1 MFTSE
6 ICMPSENFVP
16 MLSVSGLNVF
26 HANLQVVWDLSFHVN
41 KGELVTMIGPNGAG
55 KTTTV
60 ETIVG
65 PNRNATGS
73 ILLEGEC
80 ILGSHPYDLFRKGL
94 ALVREKREIFPAM
107 PVIENLLL
115 GGTGNLNTKKSLDR
129 IFRLFPVLQERK
141 QQMAG
146 TLSGGE
152 QQMLAIGRSLMSE
165 PRLLILDEPSTGL
178 SPILTG
184 QVFRS
189 LEQLGREGMTI
200 LLLEQNVRNALAMCD
215 RGYVLENGRIVQE
228 GRSKELLHDPRIQKA
243 YLGF

>member
-1 MFTSE
+1 
-6 ICMPSENFVP
+6 
-16 MLSVSGLNVF
+16 MLTVSALNIF
-26 HANLQVVWDLSFHVN
+26 HGNLQVVWDLTFRVN

-60 ETIVG
+60 ETIIG
-65 PNRNATGS
+65 LNRKATGT
-73 ILLEGEC
+73 ILFNGVS

-94 ALVREKREIFPAM
+94 ALVPEKREIFPAM
-107 PVIENLLL
+107 PVIENLRL
-115 GGTGNLNTKKSLDR
+115 GGTDNRDPDKALDH
-129 IFRLFPVLQERK
+129 IFRLFPILQERE
-141 QQMAG
+141 QQKAG

-152 QQMLAIGRSLMSE
+152 QQMLAIGRALMSE

-228 GRSKELLHDPRIQKA
+228 GRSKELMHDPRIQKA

>member
-1 MFTSE
+1 
-6 ICMPSENFVP
+6 
-16 MLSVSGLNVF
+16 MLTVSGLSIF
-26 HANLQVVWDLSFHVN
+26 HGNLQVVWDLSFRVG

-60 ETIVG
+60 ETLVG
-65 PNRNATGS
+65 LNRKATGS
-73 ILLEGEC
+73 ILFNGEN
-80 ILGSHPYDLFRKGL
+80 ILGCHPYDLYRKGL
-94 ALVREKREIFPAM
+94 ALVPEKREIFPTM

-115 GGTGNLNTKKSLDR
+115 GGGGNAKPDKTIER
-129 IFRLFPVLQERK
+129 IFRLFPILQERR

-152 QQMLAIGRSLMSE
+152 QQMLAIGRALMSE

-178 SPILTG
+178 SPILTA

-228 GRSKELLHDPRIQKA
+228 GRSKELMHDPRIQKA
-243 YLGF
+243 YLGL

>member
-1 MFTSE
+1 
-6 ICMPSENFVP
+6 
-16 MLSVSGLNVF
+16 MLTVSGLNIF
-26 HANLQVVWDLSFHVN
+26 HGNLQVVWDLTFSVN

-60 ETIVG
+60 ETIIG
-65 PNRNATGS
+65 LNRKATGT
-73 ILLEGEC
+73 ILFNGES
-80 ILGSHPYDLFRKGL
+80 ILGSYPYDLFKKGL
-94 ALVREKREIFPAM
+94 ALVPEKREIFPTM

-115 GGTGNLNTKKSLDR
+115 GGTANRNSDKALDR
-129 IFRLFPVLQERK
+129 IFRLFPILQERMK
-141 QQMAG
+141 QMAG

-152 QQMLAIGRSLMSE
+152 QQMLAIGRALMSE

-228 GRSKELLHDPRIQKA
+228 GRSKELMHDPRIQKA

>member
-1 MFTSE
+1 
-6 ICMPSENFVP
+6 
-16 MLSVSGLNVF
+16 MLAVSGLNIF
-26 HANLQVVWDLSFHVN
+26 HGNLQVVWDLSFRVQ

-65 PNRNATGS
+65 LNRRATGS
-73 ILLEGEC
+73 ILFDGEN

-94 ALVREKREIFPAM
+94 ALVPEKREIFPNM
-107 PVIENLLL
+107 PVIENLFL
-115 GGTGNLNTKKSLDR
+115 GGIAGPDQDKALGR
-129 IFRLFPVLQERK
+129 IFRLFPILQERQRQK
-141 QQMAG
+141 AG

-152 QQMLAIGRSLMSE
+152 QQMLAVGRALMSE

-184 QVFRS
+184 EVFRS

-243 YLGF
+243 YLGL

>member
-1 MFTSE
+1 
-6 ICMPSENFVP
+6 
-16 MLSVSGLNVF
+16 MLTVSGLNVF
-26 HANLQVVWDLSFHVN
+26 HANLQVVWDLSFQVK

-65 PNRNATGS
+65 LNRNATGS
-73 ILLEGEC
+73 ILFDGEN
-80 ILGSHPYDLFRKGL
+80 ILGSRPYDLFNKGL
-94 ALVREKREIFPAM
+94 ALVPEKREIFPNM

-115 GGTGNLNTKKSLDR
+115 GGTGNSHPDKSLDR
-129 IFRLFPVLQERK
+129 IFRLFPILKERE
-141 QQMAG
+141 QQHAG

-152 QQMLAIGRSLMSE
+152 QQMLAIGRALMSE

-178 SPILTG
+178 SPLLTG

-200 LLLEQNVRNALAMCD
+200 LLLEQNVRNALAMCN

>member
-1 MFTSE
+1 
-6 ICMPSENFVP
+6 
-16 MLSVSGLNVF
+16 MLTVTGLNVF
-26 HANLQVVWDLSFHVN
+26 HSSLQVVWDLSFHVN

-65 PNRNATGS
+65 INRKATGS
-73 ILLEGEC
+73 IMFDGES
-80 ILGSHPYDLFRKGL
+80 ILGRHPYDLFNKGL
-94 ALVREKREIFPAM
+94 ALVPEKREIFPNM

-115 GGTGNLNTKKSLDR
+115 GGTGNAHADKSLDR
-129 IFRLFPVLQERK
+129 IFRLFPILKERE
-141 QQMAG
+141 QQHAG

-152 QQMLAIGRSLMSE
+152 QQMLAIGRALMSE

-178 SPILTG
+178 SPLLTG

-200 LLLEQNVRNALAMCD
+200 LLLEQNVRNALAMCN

-228 GRSKELLHDPRIQKA
+228 GKSKELLHDPRIQKA

>member
-1 MFTSE
+1 
-6 ICMPSENFVP
+6 
-16 MLSVSGLNVF
+16 MLTVSGLNIF
-26 HANLQVVWDLSFHVN
+26 HGNLQVVWDLTFSVN

-60 ETIVG
+60 ETIIG
-65 PNRNATGS
+65 LNRKATGT
-73 ILLEGEC
+73 ILFNGES
-80 ILGSHPYDLFRKGL
+80 ILGSYPYDLFKKGL
-94 ALVREKREIFPAM
+94 ALVPEKREIFPTM

-115 GGTGNLNTKKSLDR
+115 GGTVNSNSDKALDR
-129 IFRLFPVLQERK
+129 IFRLFPILQERK

-152 QQMLAIGRSLMSE
+152 QQMLAIGRALMSE

-228 GRSKELLHDPRIQKA
+228 GRSKELMHDSRIQKA

>member
-1 MFTSE
+1 
-6 ICMPSENFVP
+6 
-16 MLSVSGLNVF
+16 MLTVSGLNVF
-26 HANLQVVWDLSFHVN
+26 HGNLQVVWDLSFHVN

-60 ETIVG
+60 ETIIG
-65 PNRNATGS
+65 LNRKATGS
-73 ILLEGEC
+73 ILFDGEN
-80 ILGSHPYDLFRKGL
+80 ILGSHPYNLFQKGL
-94 ALVREKREIFPAM
+94 ALVPEKREIFPKM

-115 GGTGNLNTKKSLDR
+115 GSTANADPDKNLSR
-129 IFRLFPVLQERK
+129 IFHLFPILQER
-141 QQMAG
+141 QHQVAG

-152 QQMLAIGRSLMSE
+152 QQMLAIGRALMSE

-184 QVFRS
+184 EVFRS
-189 LEQLGREGMTI
+189 LEQLGRDGMTI
-200 LLLEQNVRNALAMCD
+200 LLLEQNVRNALAMCN

-228 GRSKELLHDPRIQKA
+228 GRSKDLLNDPRIQKA

>member
-1 MFTSE
+1 
-6 ICMPSENFVP
+6 
-16 MLSVSGLNVF
+16 MLTVSDLNVF
-26 HANLQVVWDLSFHVN
+26 HGNLQVVWNLSFHVD

-65 PNRNATGS
+65 LNRKATGS
-73 ILLEGEC
+73 VLFDGKS
-80 ILGSHPYDLFRKGL
+80 ILGSHPYDLFKKGL
-94 ALVREKREIFPAM
+94 ALVPEKREIFPTM

-115 GGTGNLNTKKSLDR
+115 GGTAMTDPERRLDR
-129 IFRLFPVLQERK
+129 IFRLFPVLQER
-141 QQMAG
+141 QQQKAG

-152 QQMLAIGRSLMSE
+152 QQMLAIGRALMSE

-200 LLLEQNVRNALAMCD
+200 LLLEQNVRNALAMCN

-228 GRSKELLHDPRIQKA
+228 GKSKELLHDPRIQKA

>member
-1 MFTSE
+1 
-6 ICMPSENFVP
+6 
-16 MLSVSGLNVF
+16 MLTVSGLNVF
-26 HANLQVVWDLSFHVN
+26 HGNLQVVWDLSFCVN
-41 KGELVTMIGPNGAG
+41 KCELVTMIGPNGAG

-60 ETIVG
+60 ETIIG
-65 PNRNATGS
+65 LNRKATGS
-73 ILLEGEC
+73 VLFDGKS
-80 ILGSHPYDLFRKGL
+80 ILGSHPYDLFSKGL
-94 ALVREKREIFPAM
+94 ALVPEKREIFPKM

-115 GGTGNLNTKKSLDR
+115 GGTANADSDKPLAR

-141 QQMAG
+141 QQVAG

-152 QQMLAIGRSLMSE
+152 QQMLAIGRALMSE

-200 LLLEQNVRNALAMCD
+200 LLLEQNVRNALAMCN

-228 GRSKELLHDPRIQKA
+228 GRSKDLLNDPRIQKA

>member
-1 MFTSE
+1 
-6 ICMPSENFVP
+6 
-16 MLSVSGLNVF
+16 MLAVSGLNVL
-26 HANLQVVWDLSFHVN
+26 HANLQVVWDLSFRVN

-65 PNRNATGS
+65 LNRKATGS
-73 ILLEGEC
+73 ILFDGES
-80 ILGSHPYDLFRKGL
+80 ILGNHPYDLFRKGI
-94 ALVREKREIFPAM
+94 ALVPEKREIFPTM

-115 GGTGNLNTKKSLDR
+115 GGTGNTDPDKTIDR
-129 IFRLFPVLQERK
+129 IFHLFPILQER
-141 QQMAG
+141 QRQMAG

-152 QQMLAIGRSLMSE
+152 QQMLAIGRALMSE

-189 LEQLGREGMTI
+189 FEQLGREGMTI
-200 LLLEQNVRNALAMCD
+200 LLLEQNVRNALAMCN

-228 GRSKELLHDPRIQKA
+228 GPSKELMHDPRIQKA

>member
-1 MFTSE
+1 
-6 ICMPSENFVP
+6 
-16 MLSVSGLNVF
+16 MLKVSGLNVF
-26 HANLQVVWDLSFHVN
+26 HSNLQVVWDLSFHVN

-65 PNRNATGS
+65 LNRNATGS
-73 ILLEGEC
+73 ILFDGESV
-80 ILGSHPYDLFRKGL
+80 LGHHPYDLFRKGL
-94 ALVREKREIFPAM
+94 ALVPEKREIFPAM

-115 GGTGNLNTKKSLDR
+115 GGTGNPNTKKSLDR

-152 QQMLAIGRSLMSE
+152 QQMLAIGRALMSE

-200 LLLEQNVRNALAMCD
+200 LLLEQNVRNALAMCN

-228 GRSKELLHDPRIQKA
+228 GKSKELLHDPRIQKA

>member
-1 MFTSE
+1 
-6 ICMPSENFVP
+6 
-16 MLSVSGLNVF
+16 MLKISGLNVF
-26 HANLQVVWDLSFHVN
+26 HSNLQVVWDLSFHVN

-60 ETIVG
+60 ETIIG
-65 PNRNATGS
+65 LNRNANGS
-73 ILLEGEC
+73 ILFDGESV
-80 ILGSHPYDLFRKGL
+80 LGHHPYDLFRKGL
-94 ALVREKREIFPAM
+94 ALVPEKREIFPAM

-115 GGTGNLNTKKSLDR
+115 GGTGNPDTKKSLDR
-129 IFRLFPVLQERK
+129 IFRLFPVLQERE

-152 QQMLAIGRSLMSE
+152 QQMLAIGRALMSE

-178 SPILTG
+178 SPLLVG

-200 LLLEQNVRNALAMCD
+200 LLLEQNVRNALAMCN

-228 GRSKELLHDPRIQKA
+228 GKSKELLHDPRIQKA

>member
-1 MFTSE
+1 
-6 ICMPSENFVP
+6 
-16 MLSVSGLNVF
+16 MLTVSGLNIF
-26 HANLQVVWDLSFHVN
+26 HGNLQVIWDLSFRVD

-65 PNRNATGS
+65 LNRKATGL
-73 ILLEGEC
+73 ITFDGEN
-80 ILGSHPYDLFRKGL
+80 ILGRHPYDLFQKGL
-94 ALVREKREIFPAM
+94 ALVPERREIFPTM

-115 GGTGNLNTKKSLDR
+115 GGTSNTDPDKTLAH
-129 IFRLFPVLQERK
+129 IYRLFPILLER
-141 QQMAG
+141 QRQMAG

-152 QQMLAIGRSLMSE
+152 QQMLAIGRALMSE

-178 SPILTG
+178 SPLLTG
-184 QVFRS
+184 QVFRA

-200 LLLEQNVRNALAMCD
+200 LLLEQNVRNALAMCN